1 MSASSVQPSP
11 AGASTDD
18 PSATAAGSADGAHRS
33 GLSTWG
39 VAGVLLLILLAVPPL
54 SVIAGG
60 KYLLV
65 VGERIMIFAIAAM
78 ALDLLVGYGAMV
90 SMGFAASL
98 GVGAYAAGILASH
111 GYTQAEI
118 GLPAAM
124 LASLA
129 FSLAT
134 GAVAVRTKGAYFI
147 MITLAFAQMAFFVA
161 TSLAPYGG
169 DDGLTLQARSTIFG
183 APYLRNEA
191 IFYYVILACL
201 AATFLLLRMLIASR
215 FGRVLQGLTQNSE
228 RMRAIGF
235 NAFPYLLTAYGI
247 AGALGGLAGFLLL
260 NQAEFVAPAYMSW
273 QRSGELLVMVLL
285 GGVGTL
291 QGAMLGA
298 VAFLVTEEILAG
310 LTEHW
315 KAIFGPL
322 ITLIALY
329 ARGGLMRIVR
339 LGAQP

>member
-1 MSASSVQPSP
+1 MASPSLHAASP
-11 AGASTDD
+11 APSGFLAGASTW
-18 PSATAAGSADGAHRS
+18 AVAAGMLSILALLPPISAF
-33 GLSTWG
+33 
-39 VAGVLLLILLAVPPL
+39 
-54 SVIAGG
+54 AGG

-65 VGERIMIFAIAAM
+65 MGERVIIFAIAAL
-78 ALDLLVGYGAMV
+78 ALDLIVGYGAMI
-90 SMGFAASL
+90 SIGFAASL

-111 GYTQAEI
+111 GYNQAEI
-118 GLPAAM
+118 GLPAA
-124 LASLA
+124 LAASCM

-147 MITLAFAQMAFFVA
+147 MITLAFGQMAYFVA

-169 DDGLTLQARSTIFG
+169 DDGLTLQARSTVFG
-183 APYLRNEA
+183 APHLKNETVF
-191 IFYYVILACL
+191 FYVLLACL
-201 AATFLLLRMLIASR
+201 AGTFALLRALIASR
-215 FGRVLQGLTQNSE
+215 FGRVLRGLKQNPE

-235 NAFPYLLTAYGI
+235 NPYPYLLTAYCI
-247 AGALGGLAGFLLL
+247 AGTIGGLAGFLLL

-291 QGAMLGA
+291 QGAIVGA
-298 VAFLVTEEILAG
+298 TAFLMAEELLSK

-315 KAIFGPL
+315 KAIFGPM

-329 ARGGLMRIVR
+329 ARGGLMRFLR
-339 LGAQP
+339 PRGHPPGSEP

>member
-1 MSASSVQPSP
+1 MARPAVETTPHALARFSASASS
-11 AGASTDD
+11 
-18 PSATAAGSADGAHRS
+18 
-33 GLSTWG
+33 WG
-39 VAGVLLLILLAVPPL
+39 VALGLLLILALLPPI
-54 SVIAGG
+54 SAFAGG

-65 VGERIMIFAIAAM
+65 VGERIIIFAIAAL
-78 ALDLLVGYGAMV
+78 ALDLIVGYGAMI

-111 GYTQAEI
+111 GFNQAEI

-124 LASLA
+124 FASFIFA
-129 FSLAT
+129 LAT

-147 MITLAFAQMAFFVA
+147 MITLAFGQMAYFVA

-169 DDGLTLQARSTIFG
+169 DDGLTLQARSTVFGTPLLKNETIF
-183 APYLRNEA
+183 
-191 IFYYVILACL
+191 FYALLTCL
-201 AATFLLLRMLIASR
+201 AGTFVLLRTLIASR
-215 FGRVLQGLTQNSE
+215 FGRVLRGLKQNQE

-235 NAFPYLLTAYGI
+235 NPYPYLLTAYCI
-247 AGALGGLAGFLLL
+247 SGAIGGLAGFLLL

-273 QRSGELLVMVLL
+273 QRSGELLVMVLM

-291 QGAMLGA
+291 QGAILGA
-298 VAFLVTEEILAG
+298 AAFLMAEEVLSK

-315 KAIFGPL
+315 KAIFGPM

-329 ARGGLMRIVR
+329 ARGGLMRFLRV
-339 LGAQP
+339 GARP

>member
-1 MSASSVQPSP
+1 MNSGPNPPTRLPS
-11 AGASTDD
+11 GASTWA
-18 PSATAAGSADGAHRS
+18 ATGGVAAG
-33 GLSTWG
+33 LFL
-39 VAGVLLLILLAVPPL
+39 VLLLLPPL
-54 SVIAGG
+54 SAFAGG

-65 VGERIMIFAIAAM
+65 IGERIVIFAIAAL
-78 ALDLLVGYGAMV
+78 ALDLIVGYGAMI

-111 GYTQAEI
+111 GFNQAEI
-118 GLPAAM
+118 GLPAAL
-124 LASLA
+124 LASLV

-134 GAVAVRTKGAYFI
+134 GAIAVRTKGAYFI
-147 MITLAFAQMAFFVA
+147 MITLAFGQMAFFVA

-169 DDGLTLQARSTIFG
+169 DDGLTLQTRSTVLGGTYLKNETIF
-183 APYLRNEA
+183 
-191 IFYYVILACL
+191 FYVSLACL
-201 AATFLLLRMLIASR
+201 AATFLFLRALIASR
-215 FGRVLQGLTQNSE
+215 FGRVLRGLKQNPE

-235 NAFPYLLTAYGI
+235 NPYPYLLTAYCI
-247 AGALGGLAGFLLL
+247 AGTIGGLAGFLLL

-291 QGAMLGA
+291 QGAILGA
-298 VAFLVTEEILAG
+298 AAFLAAEEVLSG

-315 KAIFGPL
+315 KAIFGPI

-329 ARGGLMRIVR
+329 ARGGLMRFLR
-339 LGAQP
+339 PGGTP